1 MNFGKPEKSEF
12 WKKRR
17 KLLETSFY
25 LCVPKSTIICSPFL
39 EIVWDITFC
48 HSGSFFA
55 LFPPLATQKIK
66 IFKKYKKTTWR
77 HHYFTQVEPKIV
89 IIYYTVPETQ
99 HVRFNFY
106 FSFWAIF
113 CPFTT
118 LTAWKKKISKKWK
131 MPEGIIS
138 LHKRT
143 KNHDHMPYCSWD
155 MAHDR
160 WKFFTLGYSG
170 ISSYYTTL
178 PKIMIIC
185 YNVPEIWC
193 VTDVIVVFHFGLLFA
208 LLQPKKL
215 KFQKIEKN
223 T

>member
-99 HVRFNFY
+99 HVRCNFY

-131 MPEGIIS
+131 NAWGYNQFTQVYQKSWSHAILFLRYGTWQMKIFHFGLFWNIIILYNS
-138 LHKRT
+138 T
-143 KNHDHMPYCSWD
+143 KNHDHM
-155 MAHDR
+155 
-160 WKFFTLGYSG
+160 L
-170 ISSYYTTL
+170 
-178 PKIMIIC
+178 
-185 YNVPEIWC
+185 
-193 VTDVIVVFHFGLLFA
+193 
-208 LLQPKKL
+208 
-215 KFQKIEKN
+215 
-223 T
+223 